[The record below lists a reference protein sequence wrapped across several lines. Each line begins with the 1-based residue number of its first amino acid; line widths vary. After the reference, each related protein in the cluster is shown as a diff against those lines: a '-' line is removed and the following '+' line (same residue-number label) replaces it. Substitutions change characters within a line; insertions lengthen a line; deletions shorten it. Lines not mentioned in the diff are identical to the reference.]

1 MDWHLHSQL
10 PLLNCLDFGT
20 PKNPVQSTLNKKNPE
35 LLERVAVQTPCSI
48 TYIVLLFFLGQS
60 KEVVELVSLFPTIA
74 ELAGLQV
81 PPACPEMSFGVVLCT
96 EGTSIVHYF
105 NVSGRMVEEGKE
117 GCDGTDRCFKEEPF
131 AFSQYPRPADTP
143 QWNSDKPKLK
153 DIRIMGYSMR
163 TIDYRYTVWV
173 QFDPNNFSANFEDVH
188 AGELYMMEND
198 PNQDYN
204 IYYNTSHGQFF
215 KKILDFL
222 KH

>member
-1 MDWHLHSQL
+1 M
-10 PLLNCLDFGT
+10 
-20 PKNPVQSTLNKKNPE
+20 
-35 LLERVAVQTPCSI
+35 
-48 TYIVLLFFLGQS
+48 
-60 KEVVELVSLFPTIA
+60 VELVSLFPTLA

-96 EGTSIVHYF
+96 EGRSIVHYF
-105 NVSGRMVEEGKE
+105 NTSEGEVGEGKE
-117 GCDGTDRCFKEEPF
+117 GCVDTDRCFNEEPV

-163 TIDYRYTVWV
+163 TIDYRYTLWV
-173 QFDPNNFSANFEDVH
+173 QFYPNNFSANFKDVH

-204 IYYNTSHGQFF
+204 VYNNTSHGWFF
-215 KKILDFL
+215 KKLLSFL